1 MERYKVAPFAVPKY
15 CPEFIFPKSSSEK
28 RNQSIR
34 EAYQMIDVSEYNP
47 PELNP

>member
-1 MERYKVAPFAVPKY
+1 MAPFAVPKY